1 MYINRIIIARKNVEK
16 LKQIDLNE
24 PQTPHVKESNVDN
37 TEKVS
42 KLSIFDIEHE
52 EIQNRRAA
60 DDIALNGAKLIREQ
74 LNISSNSE

>member
-1 MYINRIIIARKNVEK
+1 MKSWSKIN
-16 LKQIDLNE
+16 LNE
-24 PQTPHVKESNVDN
+24 TQTPHVKESNVDN

>member
-1 MYINRIIIARKNVEK
+1 MTA
-16 LKQIDLNE
+16 
-24 PQTPHVKESNVDN
+24 PHVKESNVVN

-60 DDIALNGAKLIREQ
+60 DDIALNGARLIREQ